1 MKRIVFAVT
10 NDLNYDQRMI
20 RICTSLQAAGY
31 DVCLMGR
38 KHSGSLPLVNRSFKQ
53 LRMPLFFNKGKLFY
67 LEYNLK
73 LFFYLL
79 FLPCDLIGSIDLDTI
94 VPCYYASKLKGCAR
108 LHDAHELFCEM
119 KEIVSRPKIKTIWKW
134 VERTYLPHYPLGY
147 TVNEFIREEFRKLY
161 KLDYAVIRNAAVFQE
176 NHAIQKQNESFIL
189 YQGAVNEGRS
199 FETLIPAMKWVDL
212 PLYICGTGNF
222 MEKAKRLVKEHGLEN
237 KVLFKGNL
245 LPEALKALTSDAV
258 LGLTLFDSDASNTY
272 QSLANRFFDY
282 MHAGIP
288 QVCVDYPQ
296 YRAINDELPVAI
308 LISNLSSESIAAAI
322 NELIRN
328 KDLHSLLSNNA
339 LIASKKHCWQE
350 EEKVLLSYYKQQFP

>member
-1 MKRIVFAVT
+1 
-10 NDLNYDQRMI
+10 
-20 RICTSLQAAGY
+20 
-31 DVCLMGR
+31 
-38 KHSGSLPLVNRSFKQ
+38 
-53 LRMPLFFNKGKLFY
+53 
-67 LEYNLK
+67 
-73 LFFYLL
+73 
-79 FLPCDLIGSIDLDTI
+79 
-94 VPCYYASKLKGCAR
+94 
-108 LHDAHELFCEM
+108 M

-134 VERTYLPHYPLGY
+134 VERTYLPHYPMGY

-176 NHAIQKQNESFIL
+176 NQAIQKQNQSFIL

-222 MEKAKRLVKEHGLEN
+222 MEKAKRLVIEHGLEN

-258 LGLTLFDSDASNTY
+258 LGLTLFDGDASNTY